1 MVQSARCEMGV
12 DAIIDYYAYP
22 RGVDAIF
29 DSAGFDKIFDSD
41 DIGKLPQHYSITTQD
56 GLAISSSILGLDGEV
71 FTFPGRGRAAELER
85 LWVKLMARA

>member
-1 MVQSARCEMGV
+1 MPARCEVGV
-12 DAIIDYYAYP
+12 DAFVDHYAYP

-29 DSAGFDKIFDSD
+29 DSAGVDTIFDSPV
-41 DIGKLPQHYSITTQD
+41 ICKLPQHYSITTQD